1 MDAKTIWRAVDYDS
15 LLIQEWQGEGE
26 FAVYQPESA
35 RTHFLDSFGMQLLAD
50 LHHVVDGIGREIVE
64 GDGGDGVGV
73 LEAEVDVGGTEA
85 VNVKPNISRP
95 AVFDEMFILVLVS
108 ADVADNVG
116 GS

>member
-50 LHHVVDGIGREIVE
+50 LHHEPARCAS
-64 GDGGDGVGV
+64 
-73 LEAEVDVGGTEA
+73 EAELAAGLARRIQLPLTAALIADVQA
-85 VNVKPNISRP
+85 ALCS
-95 AVFDEMFILVLVS
+95 FDELGLVVQVEQKVS
-108 ADVADNVG
+108 LAG
-116 GS
+116 